1 MDEGD
6 RSMELAYILCA
17 VYLAAACITDV
28 RSMKIPNFLTIPA
41 MLIGVIYHGATSGLE
56 GLVYSVKGMAGGFIV
71 VLIMYFI
78 GAVGAGDVKLF
89 GGIGAW
95 CGLLFTLQAVVYSV
109 LFAGFIGLLILLWR
123 RETFKR
129 LRRMVGNV
137 AGVFIF
143 RSLTPWSNSKEAY
156 LRFPFMIAVMP
167 GVIFTYMNYH
177 L

>member
-1 MDEGD
+1 MDF
-6 RSMELAYILCA
+6 AYAICA
-17 VYLAAACITDV
+17 IYLTTAFFTDV
-28 RSMKIPNFLTIPA
+28 RHMKIPNLLTMPA
-41 MLIGVIYHGATSGLE
+41 IVIGLIYHAATSGWE
-56 GLVYSVKGMAGGFIV
+56 GVVFSIKGIVGGFIV

-95 CGLLFTLQAVVYSV
+95 CGLWFTLQAIVYSV
-109 LFAGFIGLLILLWR
+109 LFAGLIGLFILMWR

-129 LRRMVGNV
+129 LRKMIGNV

-143 RSLTPWSNSKEAY
+143 RSLTPWKNSKEDH
-156 LRFPFMIAVMP
+156 LRFPFMIAVLP
-167 GVIFTYMNYH
+167 GMIYTYMNYQ